1 MEYDI
6 IGTLEEIDFA
16 PEEILKEIMQNVK
29 IIIST
34 TKYSVPLDRNFGIKG
49 LALDMPIQ
57 AAKAR
62 LSSEIVSAI
71 RQYEPRCQVMSVA
84 FVGNGIDG
92 IIIPTVRIRI
102 LEEYL

>member
-6 IGTLEEIDFA
+6 TGTLEKVDFG
-16 PEEILKEIMQNVK
+16 PQDVLKEVMQNVK
-29 IIIST
+29 TIITT
-34 TKYSVPLDRNFGIKG
+34 TKFSVPLDRNFGLAG

-57 AAKAR
+57 VARAR

-71 RQYEPRCQVMSVA
+71 RQYEPRCQVLSVS
-84 FVGNGIDG
+84 FSGDG
-92 IIIPTVRIRI
+92 MDGFLIPTVRVRI

>member
-6 IGTLEEIDFA
+6 VGTLKEIDFA

-34 TKYSVPLDRNFGIKG
+34 TKYSVPLDRSFGIEG
-49 LALDMPIQ
+49 LSLDLPVQ
-57 AAKAR
+57 AAKAK
-62 LSSEIVSAI
+62 LSAEIVSAI
-71 RQYEPRCQVMSVA
+71 RQYEPRCQVMSVS
-84 FVGNGIDG
+84 FSGDGLDG